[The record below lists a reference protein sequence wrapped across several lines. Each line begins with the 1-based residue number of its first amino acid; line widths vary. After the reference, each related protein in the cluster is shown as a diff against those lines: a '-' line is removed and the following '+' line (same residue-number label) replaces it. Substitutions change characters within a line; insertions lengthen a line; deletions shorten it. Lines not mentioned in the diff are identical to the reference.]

1 MNFTD
6 KQLRELE
13 IDYFYNSSG
22 DANIITKLIQDIK
35 ELKQKVPPKLGLI
48 EISEDEVWRQTKER
62 FIKELKERFDKK

>member
-1 MNFTD
+1 MG
-6 KQLRELE
+6 RELKRVPLDF
-13 IDYFYNSSG
+13 DYGYNSSG
-22 DANIITKLIQDIK
+22 DANIIMKLIQDIK